1 MRLYVSILVLSSL
14 TITKM
19 VDGGWLEHRGSG
31 MRDDQRRSA
40 GGNGSNACYLSRAR
54 DGSYVSHLLV
64 FRDDG
69 VMPWIGWMWMGMRAC
84 VS

>member
-1 MRLYVSILVLSSL
+1 M
-14 TITKM
+14 
-19 VDGGWLEHRGSG
+19 DGGWLEHGGSG

-69 VMPWIGWMWMGMRAC
+69 VMMDRVDGDGDEGMCFPIGVVGSSSVMGDGI
-84 VS
+84 